1 MTFWVLAGA
10 LALAAALAAAWP
22 LLRRAPAETTETAD
36 DGGGDGAHDA
46 AGAAPDL
53 AVYRAQLA
61 ELEREPEPAGGAGA
75 EADRAAAR
83 LEIQRRMLAADSAAR
98 AAPAAR
104 GLGRRNRRIAAA
116 LLALSVPAGALAVYS
131 GTGSP
136 GLPGR
141 PHAERADVQVA
152 RARALFRAGEAGDAQ
167 AFERAVERALALDP
181 DGPEALFYAGLIA
194 AGRGDAAAARAY
206 WRRVLARMGPDA
218 PARAALERRI
228 EALGGE

>member
-1 MTFWVLAGA
+1 MTFWVLAGT

-36 DGGGDGAHDA
+36 GDGGDGADDA

-61 ELEREPEPAGGAGA
+61 ELEREPERGGAGA

-131 GTGSP
+131 GMGSP

-152 RARALFRAGEAGDAQ
+152 RARALFRAGAAGDAQ

-206 WRRVLARMGPDA
+206 WRRVLARMEPDA